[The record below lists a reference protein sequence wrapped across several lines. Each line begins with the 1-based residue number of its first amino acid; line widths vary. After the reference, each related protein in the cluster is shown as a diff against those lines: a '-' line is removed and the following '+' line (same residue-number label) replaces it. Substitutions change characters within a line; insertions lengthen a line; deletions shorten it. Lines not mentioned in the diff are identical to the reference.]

1 MGKTVFRGSFCGEA
15 ATRSFQNPSAAAQGP
30 SYRRAGETGPTRR
43 DRPAAGAA
51 WSPGEGQQQ
60 EPAVCSQNSLR
71 VADQVGQ
78 RADCCPDQGGEQC
91 TDQIFYRPGRKGKP
105 CVNGIGQQKEGR
117 AVNCQKEEFSSSV
130 LFTWPFSVSR
140 KASQKDSTRLACSF
154 SRSARRSSFSKS
166 WFMLS
171 PIWMVREGPDGGGP
185 PPGKHTA
192 AWNYFILGFLDRQ

>member
-1 MGKTVFRGSFCGEA
+1 MIAPQQEQHGHQT
-15 ATRSFQNPSAAAQGP
+15 
-30 SYRRAGETGPTRR
+30 
-43 DRPAAGAA
+43 
-51 WSPGEGQQQ
+51 GEGQQQ
-60 EPAVCSQNSLR
+60 EPAVCGQNSLR

-78 RADCCPDQGGEQC
+78 RADCCPDQGGEQRA
-91 TDQIFYRPGRKGKP
+91 DQIFYRPGRKGKP

-117 AVNCQKEEFSSSV
+117 AVNCQKEDGQAEGIQQQRAFYMAV
-130 LFTWPFSVSR
+130 FRQPEGIP
-140 KASQKDSTRLACSF
+140 KDSTRLACSF

-192 AWNYFILGFLDRQ
+192 AWNYFILGFLDSQ

>member
-1 MGKTVFRGSFCGEA
+1 MS
-15 ATRSFQNPSAAAQGP
+15 
-30 SYRRAGETGPTRR
+30 
-43 DRPAAGAA
+43 
-51 WSPGEGQQQ
+51 
-60 EPAVCSQNSLR
+60 
-71 VADQVGQ
+71 Q
-78 RADCCPDQGGEQC
+78 RANSCPDQGREQC

-117 AVNCQKEEFSSSV
+117 AVNCQKEDGQAEGIQQQRTFYMAV
-130 LFTWPFSVSR
+130 FRQPEGIP
-140 KASQKDSTRLACSF
+140 KDSTRLACSF

-192 AWNYFILGFLDRQ
+192 AWNYFILGFLDSQ